1 MSEPETIAQQRA
13 DYYATVKGIA
23 QDAAEIKGRDER
35 SEHIEEAV
43 ESALTYTREAYK
55 CIMYTDNDDAIFDAG
70 MTLDGLDSTAAVITR
85 IAFFAMRADVIDAL
99 EELRVDDEDEEEEDE
114 DEDIDEEEGEDYD
127 ADMPGDDELIDEE

>member
-85 IAFFAMRADVIDAL
+85 IAFFAMRADVQKAID
-99 EELRVDDEDEEEEDE
+99 ELRADEE
-114 DEDIDEEEGEDYD
+114 EEEGEDYD